1 MRELTD
7 DRSDQLVII
16 FSYIPMMIYIGVA
29 ILLSIIAIMSL
40 IESVYSI
47 ISMITSFNYSEGV
60 IQVVYSILFTIII
73 IELFETVTVYIKTK
87 KVPVRALLIVAL
99 TAVIRHLIVI
109 SVNETPIMEYV
120 GVSVVMAV
128 LISGIYLLKE
138 DIQASNIR
146 I

>member
-1 MRELTD
+1 MRELPED
-7 DRSDQLVII
+7 KSDQLVII

-47 ISMITSFNYSEGV
+47 IFMITSFNYSEGV

-109 SVNETPIMEYV
+109 SVNETPILEYV